1 MVEWSRLPAL
11 MVRFWEHRDTADWV
25 FAPIMCAALDAPNGE
40 LKRYFQFTA
49 HHHDGYDATET
60 PISYLC

>member
-1 MVEWSRLPAL
+1 

-25 FAPIMCAALDAPNGE
+25 FAPITCSTLDVGTGE
-40 LKRYFQFTA
+40 LKWYFQFTPPY
-49 HHHDGYDATET
+49 HYGYDATET